1 MAATNGTA
9 GVGAGAG
16 CLASGPGEKCS
27 STTPSIGNLG
37 SGTQICIII
46 SLVVLLHTY

>member
-37 SGTQICIII
+37 SETQNRVINLEWSYII
-46 SLVVLLHTY
+46 Y